1 VQWLDWLP
9 DTTLISTVCMHAS
22 ITIPYVLISCSL
34 DTIAVGAAFLLFCSS
49 CLLDARHYFCRHGL
63 QQHYHTGLGAYLVS
77 TSAFLLFCSPCLLDA
92 RHSCRHGLQQH
103 YHTGLGAYL
112 VSTSAFL
119 LFCSPCLLDA
129 RHPCRHGVQQ
139 HYNFIIQDSVHT
151 RFPHL
156 HLYLFMAFLSF
167 VLFLEKEL
175 LVQIYGPFCRRLY
188 LL

>member
-1 VQWLDWLP
+1 VSACLGRAKTAVQWLDWLP

-49 CLLDARHYFCRHGL
+49 CLLDARHYF
-63 QQHYHTGLGAYLVS
+63 
-77 TSAFLLFCSPCLLDA
+77 
-92 RHSCRHGLQQH
+92 CRHGLQQH